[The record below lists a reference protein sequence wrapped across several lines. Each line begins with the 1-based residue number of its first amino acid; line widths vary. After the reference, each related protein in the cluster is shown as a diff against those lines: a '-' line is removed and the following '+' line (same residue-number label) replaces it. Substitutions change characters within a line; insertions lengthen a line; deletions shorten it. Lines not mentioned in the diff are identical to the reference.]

1 MNAKV
6 SLEQWQAFVMVV
18 EAGGYSLAAERLR
31 KSQSSVSYA
40 VQKLE
45 AALGVSV
52 FEIEGRRAVLTERG
66 QVFYRRAKQLLEEAC
81 LLEKMAEQL
90 SEGWEPKITL
100 AMDTIF
106 PEWLMLEVL
115 QEFTAISP
123 LTRIELQETVLSG
136 TDEVLLKKQADIVIG
151 GRVPPGFIAD
161 PLMEVTFKAVAS
173 PTHPLHTLGR
183 PLTLQ
188 DLKQHRQLVV
198 KDSGSRNLDAGWL
211 GSQQRLTLSHIN
223 TSIKCAVRGLG
234 FAWYPVA
241 KIAPELESGLLKPLL
256 LELGSER
263 KAQLYLIY
271 SHSENTGKM
280 VRQLGELIKAKVS
293 RYQLN

>member
-256 LELGSER
+256 LELGAER

-280 VRQLGELIKAKVS
+280 VRQLGELIQTKVS

>member
-66 QVFYRRAKQLLEEAC
+66 QVFYRRAKQLLEEAS

-115 QEFTAISP
+115 QEFTDISP

-173 PTHPLHTLGR
+173 PTHPLHELGR
-183 PLTLQ
+183 TLTLQ

-256 LELGSER
+256 LELGAER

-271 SHSENTGKM
+271 SNSENTGKM
-280 VRQLGELIKAKVS
+280 VRQLGELIQTKVS